1 MAISEADGEIHKYF
15 SDHRYK
21 VKFSAKSRP
30 VLSVFTQSALSWLQN
45 VRKPYSSISCQADF
59 SFSKLNLFFLFW
71 FAFWGGAVEDKA
83 PCLPFCKKALCCS
96 DLLMPHDPVGT
107 LNKVYDKADKC
118 NDYQFKNYIL
128 FYLLLLHSQW
138 PSSNIKMF
146 MTQLFVL
153 LSTKSVFQYQFCA
166 DDYIQMDPYR
176 ALWSIDSLAW

>member
-107 LNKVYDKADKC
+107 LNKVYDMC
-118 NDYQFKNYIL
+118 NDYQFKNYIS
-128 FYLLLLHSQW
+128 FICFCYIHSDPVLILKCLWHSFLCYFQQKVF
-138 PSSNIKMF
+138 SNINS
-146 MTQLFVL
+146 VL
-153 LSTKSVFQYQFCA
+153 MIISKWILIKHFDQ
-166 DDYIQMDPYR
+166 
-176 ALWSIDSLAW
+176 